1 MGTGMPGTI
10 VGLLIRSG
18 PLQTGLVM
26 TIEALRG
33 PVDRPR
39 DASPEPVA
47 IGAPDQHIFLC
58 PKCTR
63 PLAVG
68 VSRCA
73 GCGARLVAGVPLLRV
88 GGFVGLGLVAGM
100 VVGGGLVA
108 AVGAVTRPTAI
119 PVPQPQ
125 VAVVPSA
132 APIVSA
138 APAPVPPV
146 APEIPPSALSALR
159 QSTVVNQRLLVDADL
174 LARALASKDPSAAEI
189 APLLRGLAT
198 NAAFGDRLVPAVASW
213 DAGVAVSQG
222 LASFYGSIARVADE
236 GLAAALTNERAYVDA
251 GRRMLVI
258 LDGLTDLDAASR
270 GLAASADTELP
281 PLIPAR

>member
-1 MGTGMPGTI
+1 
-10 VGLLIRSG
+10 
-18 PLQTGLVM
+18 M

-39 DASPEPVA
+39 DTSPEPVA
-47 IGAPDQHIFLC
+47 IGASDQNIFLC
-58 PKCTR
+58 PSCTK

-68 VSRCA
+68 VSRCS
-73 GCGARLVAGVPLLRV
+73 GCGTRLVAGVPLLRV

-100 VVGGGLVA
+100 LVGGGLVA
-108 AVGAVTRPTAI
+108 AVSATSRPADIAVA
-119 PVPQPQ
+119 QPP

-132 APIVSA
+132 APLVSA
-138 APAPVPPV
+138 VPAPV
-146 APEIPPSALSALR
+146 APAVPAVPPSALSALR
-159 QSTVVNQRLLVDADL
+159 QSTVVNQRLLADADQL
-174 LARALASKDPSAAEI
+174 TRALASADPSAAEI

-198 NAAFGDRLVPAVASW
+198 NAAFGDRLAPAVATW
-213 DAGVAVSQG
+213 DEGVAVSQG
-222 LASFYGSIARVADE
+222 LAAFYASIARVADE

-251 GRRMLVI
+251 GKKMLLI

-281 PLIPAR
+281 PLVPAR